1 MTLEGINDYLKKRA
15 TQLGLERGDQ
25 LQLIQ
30 RELDRL
36 ALGPCRAVSLND
48 GTLKVVTTTASAAS
62 ELRYNLPKILTT
74 LSRIVPEVK
83 RIRLQIGS

>member
-1 MTLEGINDYLKKRA
+1 
-15 TQLGLERGDQ
+15 
-25 LQLIQ
+25 
-30 RELDRL
+30 
-36 ALGPCRAVSLND
+36 
-48 GTLKVVTTTASAAS
+48 VTTTASAAS